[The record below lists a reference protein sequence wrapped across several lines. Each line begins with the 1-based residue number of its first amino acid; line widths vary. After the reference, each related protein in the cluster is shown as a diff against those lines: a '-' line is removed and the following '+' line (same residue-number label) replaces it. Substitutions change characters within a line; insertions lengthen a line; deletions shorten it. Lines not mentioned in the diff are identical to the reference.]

1 MILKGQLNLS
11 HDKDDYII
19 FSKGRLVNLT
29 DYLNMMLM
37 DNVKFEIK
45 QMYNKKVMIS
55 AEGQLLKQR
64 ISKGFYLFHI
74 GDVNIDNVLWNLVGS
89 KLEIELININS

>member
-11 HDKDDYII
+11 HDRDDYII

-37 DNVKFEIK
+37 DNVRFEIR
-45 QMYNKKVMIS
+45 QMYNKKVIVS
-55 AEGQLLKQR
+55 AEGQLLKQM
-64 ISKGFYLFHI
+64 ISKGFYLYHV
-74 GDVNIDNVLWNLVGS
+74 GDINIDNVLWDLVGD
-89 KLEIELININS
+89 KLEIELVNINS